1 MSGNI
6 NAFSDFAK
14 MAQSLFFLAFSIKYH
29 IQMIAQTYRFILA
42 EYTGKEPELLKHFR
56 CNIEF
61 NLPR

>member
-29 IQMIAQTYRFILA
+29 IQMIAQISLFLA

>member
-29 IQMIAQTYRFILA
+29 IQMIAQTYRFFLA
-42 EYTGKEPELLKHFR
+42 EYTGKEPACPHR
-56 CNIEF
+56 
-61 NLPR
+61 

>member
-29 IQMIAQTYRFILA
+29 IQMIAQTYRFFGPN
-42 EYTGKEPELLKHFR
+42 TPGK
-56 CNIEF
+56 
-61 NLPR
+61 NLTFETFPVQYRI